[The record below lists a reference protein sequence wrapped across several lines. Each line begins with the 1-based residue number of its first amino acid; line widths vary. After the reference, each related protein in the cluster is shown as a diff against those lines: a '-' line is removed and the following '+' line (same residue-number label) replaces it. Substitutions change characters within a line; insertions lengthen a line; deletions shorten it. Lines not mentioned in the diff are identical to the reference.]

1 MANSKEQN
9 YLHGAVILTAG
20 VIIMKILGAIYKIPL
35 GNMLGNEG
43 YALFLSSY
51 NVYSM
56 FLTLSTA
63 GLPVA
68 LSRMISEANS
78 QNRQMQVR
86 RIFSVSQW
94 AFFVLGF
101 ICTLVMLLF
110 PDWLAGEVLHNPDA
124 SESIFVL
131 APSVIMCCIMSSYRG
146 FTQGHGN
153 MIPTTISQV
162 LEVLAKVIV
171 GLALAWYLTSGG
183 YDISVSS
190 AGAVFGVTVGSL
202 VALVYMI
209 VCQKRDYRF
218 DALAEPDVPDSS
230 GKILGDLVR
239 IGIPIAIGSI
249 VLSLVN
255 LIDSSQCMGRL
266 QEAAGFTYK
275 QAKELYGTYGYA
287 QTLYNLPAAF
297 ITPLTISVIPAI
309 AMKLA
314 NGSRNE
320 ASKISEDSMRISAAV
335 CLPMGIGLSVL
346 CDPIIRLLYSDLHE
360 SGPMLLFYLG
370 FASIFVCMYLMSTAV
385 LQAAGKEK
393 LTLISILVG
402 GVVKIGV
409 NYVLVGDPD
418 INIYGAPIGTLCC
431 YFAMCAMNYVFM
443 CRSLDKA
450 PSLGRVLGRPLLATA
465 IMAVVAYG
473 AYTLCAAVL
482 APVGRLSIAVDLG
495 VAIVLAVIAYA
506 IFAIKLRAITAED
519 MSLIPKGD
527 KIARLLRMK

>member
-1 MANSKEQN
+1 MAKSKEQN

-51 NVYSM
+51 NVYSV
-56 FLTLSTA
+56 FLTLATA

-78 QNRQMQVR
+78 QNRRLQVR
-86 RIFSVSQW
+86 RTFSVAQC
-94 AFFVLGF
+94 AFFVLG
-101 ICTLVMLLF
+101 ILCTAVMLLF
-110 PDWLAGEVLHNPDA
+110 PDWLADSVLHNPDA
-124 SESIFVL
+124 AKSIFVL
-131 APSVIMCCIMSSYRG
+131 APSVLMCCILSSYRG

-153 MIPTTISQV
+153 MIPTTIGQV

-171 GLALAWYLTSGG
+171 GLALAWYLTSNE

-209 VCQKRDYRF
+209 VCKRRDYHY
-218 DALAEPDVPDSS
+218 DAVSDPDVPDSR
-230 GKILGDLVR
+230 GEILKNLIR
-239 IGIPIAIGSI
+239 IGIPIALGSI

-266 QEAAGFTYK
+266 QESAGFTYK

-287 QTLYNLPAAF
+287 QTLYNLPASF

-314 NGSRNE
+314 NGSREE
-320 ASKISEDSMRISAAV
+320 ASKISEDSLRISAAV

-360 SGPMLLFYLG
+360 SGPMLLFSLG
-370 FASIFVCMYLMSTAV
+370 FASVFVCLYLMSTAV

-393 LTLISILVG
+393 LTLISIIVG

-450 PSLGRVLGRPLLATA
+450 PRLGRVMGRPILATV
-465 IMAVVAYG
+465 IMAAVAYG
-473 AYTLCAAVL
+473 AYTLCSMFL
-482 APVGRLSIAVDLG
+482 APVGRLSIAIDLC
-495 VAIVLAVIAYA
+495 VAIALAVVAYA
-506 IFAIKLRAITAED
+506 FFAIKLRAITAED
-519 MSLIPKGD
+519 MALIPKGE
-527 KIARLLRMK
+527 KIAKLLHMN